1 MWRERSLFM
10 TGRTYKQLSREER
23 LSTESDLNDPDIKLK
38 TIAAHLN
45 RDPKSIRYEVTHRAV
60 VRVRSNQHN
69 KCGLQDICTKVRLC
83 PDCITGKCCECR
95 HDNCNQI
102 CPDFNDHPVCSRS
115 SRWPYVCNGC
125 AKLSDCHLPKLFY
138 FADKADIDHCHCVS
152 DWKEG
157 CQKSEND
164 MAAIIRAFQKGI
176 QNGLSV
182 DVIIKEY
189 GLNISTATAY
199 RYIDA
204 HLIPA
209 VKNIDLKRKT
219 RYSPRSSSKPK
230 IIPKN
235 PDFLNGRRLTD
246 FNDRMERDPSVN
258 VWQMDT
264 VIGKKGSE
272 EKCLLTLLYTR
283 TNLQLYFLL
292 DSKTSENVVK
302 VFDKIKDFLGPDL
315 FKETFTVIKTDNGT
329 EFSEPLLIETDPQ
342 TGEQLINIYFCE
354 PRRSDQKG
362 KCEKNHEQLREIIPP
377 GLSMY
382 TLSTHDINYASN
394 MINNYPRRLFH
405 YKSPLELS
413 VLFLNEKVLQL
424 NRLTSLRLD
433 QVKLTPILH

>member
-1 MWRERSLFM
+1 
-10 TGRTYKQLSREER
+10 
-23 LSTESDLNDPDIKLK
+23 
-38 TIAAHLN
+38 
-45 RDPKSIRYEVTHRAV
+45 
-60 VRVRSNQHN
+60 
-69 KCGLQDICTKVRLC
+69 
-83 PDCITGKCCECR
+83 
-95 HDNCNQI
+95 
-102 CPDFNDHPVCSRS
+102 
-115 SRWPYVCNGC
+115 
-125 AKLSDCHLPKLFY
+125 
-138 FADKADIDHCHCVS
+138 
-152 DWKEG
+152 
-157 CQKSEND
+157 